1 MFDGQNLW
9 VFKPNDLNR
18 GRGVNLFNSLEQ
30 LKKLLNDYS
39 VGVEIVYKNYCYMVE
54 ELWSSG
60 YGRRLTSERLWV

>member
-39 VGVEIVYKNYCYMVE
+39 HGVEIVYKN
-54 ELWSSG
+54 
-60 YGRRLTSERLWV
+60 

>member
-39 VGVEIVYKNYCYMVE
+39 VGVEIVYKN
-54 ELWSSG
+54 
-60 YGRRLTSERLWV
+60 